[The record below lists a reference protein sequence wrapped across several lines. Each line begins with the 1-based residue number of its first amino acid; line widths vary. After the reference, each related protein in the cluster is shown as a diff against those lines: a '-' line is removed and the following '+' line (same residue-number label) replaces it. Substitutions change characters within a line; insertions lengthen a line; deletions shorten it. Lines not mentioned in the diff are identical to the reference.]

1 MNPKVDTGEIIGVR
15 RFSMTKEETVQ
26 SLSIKTYSALL
37 FLYKDIINYL
47 VDNDS
52 LPQSSEIWKRKPY
65 KRRDLEDLATIKTT
79 MSEQEIKNRIK
90 ATYYPGKPAPF
101 IKIYGHKFE
110 FNPKR

>member
-1 MNPKVDTGEIIGVR
+1 MVINK
-15 RFSMTKEETVQ
+15 F
-26 SLSIKTYSALL
+26 LNLL
-37 FLYKDIINYL
+37 QKKITEL
-47 VDNDS
+47 
-52 LPQSSEIWKRKPY
+52 QSSEIWKRKPY
-65 KRRDLEDLATIKTT
+65 KRRDLEDLATIKTN